1 MIEIAT
7 DQYSMEFEID
17 ALVLHGFERRHR
29 YRIAR
34 AMEREL
40 GRLFAEQGAPSSLL
54 GGRHEAKLDGGS
66 FSVSA
71 SAAPETIGVS
81 VARSIYQGL
90 G

>member
-7 DQYSMEFEID
+7 DQYSIELEID
-17 ALVLHGFERRHR
+17 ALVLHGFERRDR

-40 GRLFAEQGAPSSLL
+40 GRLFAEQGAPSLL

-71 SAAPETIGVS
+71 GAAPETIGVS